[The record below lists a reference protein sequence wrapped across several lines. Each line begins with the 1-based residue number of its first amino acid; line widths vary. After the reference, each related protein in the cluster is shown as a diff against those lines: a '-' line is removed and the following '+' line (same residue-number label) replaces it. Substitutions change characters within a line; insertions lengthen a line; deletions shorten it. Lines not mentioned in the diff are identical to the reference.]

1 VTEPVIPNG
10 QLIISNYLREHAD
23 VSALVS
29 RVVANPPDE
38 NLRGAP
44 WIMFT
49 LLSAPQ
55 DEESRHDWLVEFY
68 FQLDIYAGAS
78 GGFPAIWAMA
88 RAVRRAIVQMPANG
102 VEDAVCSRA
111 KVNGFNP
118 QKDTDMEPARD
129 RFIMTASVWLRPL
142 AGFEVVS

>member
-10 QLIISNYLREHAD
+10 QLIVSNYLRED
-23 VSALVS
+23 PEVSALVS

-38 NLRGAP
+38 NLRGSP

-55 DEESRHDWLVEFY
+55 VEESRHDWLVEFY
-68 FQLDIYAGAS
+68 FQLDIYAGAT

-88 RAVRRAIVQMPANG
+88 QAVRRSIVRMPTVG
-102 VEDAVCSRA
+102 VEDAVCTRA
-111 KVNGFNP
+111 KVLGFNP

-129 RFIMTASVWLRPL
+129 RFIMTASAWLHPIPV
-142 AGFEVVS
+142 AA